1 MKKIKL
7 FDLKNENHLEN
18 YFLKSFKQ
26 LLRVKNYVKGS
37 PIFDFEKKFARY
49 NESKYAISC
58 NSGTD
63 ALYIILKAL
72 GVDNKSSY
80 YNIFILDIFCKL
92 N

>member
-1 MKKIKL
+1 ML
-7 FDLKNENHLEN
+7 
-18 YFLKSFKQ
+18 
-26 LLRVKNYVKGS
+26 GS

-72 GVDNKSSY
+72 GVDNKSEVITTSLSGY
-80 YNIFILDIFCKL
+80 LLQAQLVIQVRNLFL
-92 N
+92 

>member
-63 ALYIILKAL
+63 ALYII
-72 GVDNKSSY
+72 
-80 YNIFILDIFCKL
+80 
-92 N
+92 

>member
-58 NSGTD
+58 NSGTRF
-63 ALYIILKAL
+63 I
-72 GVDNKSSY
+72 
-80 YNIFILDIFCKL
+80 YNFESFGS
-92 N
+92 

>member
-37 PIFDFEKKFARY
+37 PILILKKNLQDIMKVNMLYHVTRVQM
-49 NESKYAISC
+49 
-58 NSGTD
+58 
-63 ALYIILKAL
+63 LYI
-72 GVDNKSSY
+72 
-80 YNIFILDIFCKL
+80 
-92 N
+92 